1 MTYLTS
7 IIAVVVTASI
17 VLAAISPDAKKS
29 GAKANEKKATVTV
42 SQTKMEKFSDQVQYP
57 ARVRSK
63 INAWVVSE
71 SIGEVRTIVK
81 PIGSAVKRGETV
93 LVIQNTDPVYRYA
106 PVKIVSPA
114 NGYVTSLEVD
124 LLNRVERGQKLFSVT
139 DPKDLIV
146 ETEIPSAD
154 LKYFQ
159 IGQTAKLK
167 DQSGQEYKLILKALS
182 PMVDIRSGTASAE
195 LRLEGMGIESLKQGQ
210 IGQVAFDIHER
221 SSIVLP
227 TSALIFREGIAYVR
241 ILDNMKVKKIPVK
254 VAINLGDKVEIA
266 EGLQEG
272 QTVITRW
279 SRFIADNEEVE
290 VQQQEKTN

>member
-7 IIAVVVTASI
+7 FLTLITLSISFASI
-17 VLAAISPDAKKS
+17 SPSAKKS
-29 GAKANEKKATVTV
+29 DGKVTDKKATVLVTR
-42 SQTKMEKFSDQVQYP
+42 TKMEIFSDQVQYP

-71 SIGEVRTIVK
+71 SIGEVRNILK
-81 PIGSAVKRGETV
+81 PIGSPVKRGETV
-93 LVIQNTDPVYRYA
+93 LIIQNTDPVYRYA

-124 LLNRVERGQKLFSVT
+124 LLNRVERGQRLFSVT

-167 DQSGQEYKLILKALS
+167 DQSGQEYDLVLKALS

-195 LRLEGMGIESLKQGQ
+195 LKLQGKGIENLKQGQ
-210 IGQVAFDIHER
+210 IGQITFDVHKR
-221 SSIVLP
+221 SSIILP
-227 TSALIFREGIAYVR
+227 ASALIFREGTAYVR

-254 VAINLGDKVEIA
+254 IAINLGDKVEIA
-266 EGLQEG
+266 SGLKEGE
-272 QTVITRW
+272 TVITRW

-290 VQQQEKTN
+290 VQQAEKFN